1 MRDKFKFISPPAIAT
16 TGKSSVTLILSFPP
30 SANHMWRKDRNGR
43 VYLSAEYKAF
53 KEEVAMLWRAF
64 GVRTWDPRADVEI
77 ELFLY
82 PPWRRRWDL
91 DNRIKPTLDALF
103 YAAII
108 IDDSQVVKLTAYK
121 NDYEKGRDCAIVQ
134 IKRATKQRKEQ
145 K

>member
-1 MRDKFKFISPPAIAT
+1 MVDKFISPPAIT
-16 TGKSSVTLILSFPP
+16 TSGKSGVTLILPFPP
-30 SANHMWRKDRNGR
+30 STNHMWRKGCGGR

-53 KEEVAMLWRAF
+53 KETVMMLWRAF
-64 GVRTWDPRADVEI
+64 GVRTWNPRADVEI

-91 DNRIKPTLDALF
+91 DNRIKTTLDALF
-103 YAAII
+103 NAAII

-121 NDYEKGRDCAIVQ
+121 NDFDKGRDCAIVK
-134 IKRATKQRKEQ
+134 IKRAPKQRKEQ